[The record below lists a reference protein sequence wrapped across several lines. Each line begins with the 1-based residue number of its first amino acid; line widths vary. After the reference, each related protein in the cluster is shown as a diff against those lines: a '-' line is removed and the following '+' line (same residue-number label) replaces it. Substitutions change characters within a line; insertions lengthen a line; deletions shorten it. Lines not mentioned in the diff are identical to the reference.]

1 MDYNEALPFLQAN
14 NLGVV
19 TTVGK
24 SGRVQATVV
33 SAGAY
38 DGKVVYTCREEQ
50 IKVKNVRNGSR
61 STVTIVRPDNRRY
74 VTVEG
79 PAVAIGWDNTSPEEL
94 LPLLQNVQ
102 QAVGR
107 KVGEPEEFE
116 RAMRND
122 RRTIIFVT
130 PEHIYGSL

>member
-79 PAVAIGWDNTSPEEL
+79 PAVAIGWDNTPPEEL
-94 LPLLQNVQ
+94 LLSYRMCSRRL
-102 QAVGR
+102 AVR
-107 KVGEPEEFE
+107 WAEPEEFE

-122 RRTIIFVT
+122 RRTVIFVT